1 MLLAAA
7 RLNPHNFFFGQD
19 TDLRCVRMTA
29 INLALWGL
37 RGEVLWGNPLT
48 LEARSG
54 YRTGFSG
61 SGFIRELAADELP
74 VLPPPSPPA
83 RPTMLTPFDLAGDDA
98 A

>member
-7 RLNPHNFFFGQD
+7 RLNPHNFFLGQD

-37 RGEVLWGNPLT
+37 RGEALWGNSLT

-54 YRTGFSG
+54 YRTGFNCH
-61 SGFIRELAADELP
+61 GFIRELAADEF
-74 VLPPPSPPA
+74 A
-83 RPTMLTPFDLAGDDA
+83 RGATSAAREANNADAFDLAGDDA